1 LTIRVNMN
9 TTTIVREVDKAKKQ
23 LQSLNKDLKNQKAAF
38 KDVGMGSQEL
48 ANREKM
54 LSRAIKQQSSY
65 LKQKEADYEK
75 VKNSIKDM
83 NNMTAKEV
91 NALNKAR
98 NAVSKEQYALRGY
111 QNEVGIEK
119 KLKIQIKTR
128 IK

>member
-54 LSRAIKQQSSY
+54 LTQAIKQQASY
-65 LKQKEADYEK
+65 LKQKQADYEK

-111 QNEVGIEK
+111 KNELGRVKSEQQQ
-119 KLKIQIKTR
+119 L
-128 IK
+128 